1 MAKSRVKKRAD
12 GRYMM
17 QIYIGTVDGKKRYK
31 YVYGSTPKEVE
42 RKAEEVKIMLNK
54 GLDILSQRDK
64 FEQWAEDFLKIKS
77 ATSITA
83 GQKQNYTG
91 CVNWWKDV
99 FSGASISDIRAD
111 DIERALMILQ
121 ADGKSARTI
130 SFYRSTVSQILK
142 RAVGRILPSN
152 PADGVSLGNL
162 GKRPQARRAL
172 TQEEQH
178 WIWETPHRA
187 QPAAIIMMLSGLRRG
202 ELSALTW
209 KDIDLKEKTISVSKT
224 VEYPPKGKAF
234 LRRYT
239 KTEAGIRVV
248 YIPQRL
254 ADYLKELPRKN
265 ILVYPSA
272 GGQMM
277 TANAWRAVWGSYM
290 RELNRKYGER
300 TPADKRRAKLPGRHK
315 LDMTIPPIT
324 LHWLRHTF
332 CTLMYFAGVP
342 VEQAC
347 AQMGHADIST
357 TYKIYTHLDMQYK
370 SRDMSAMDSLLDDC
384 QIQVKKI

>member
-12 GRYMM
+12 SRYMM

-42 RKAEEVKIMLNK
+42 RKAEEVRLMLNK

-64 FEQWAEDFLKIKS
+64 FEQWADDFLKIKS
-77 ATSITA
+77 AASITA

-248 YIPQRL
+248 YI
-254 ADYLKELPRKN
+254 
-265 ILVYPSA
+265 
-272 GGQMM
+272 
-277 TANAWRAVWGSYM
+277 
-290 RELNRKYGER
+290 
-300 TPADKRRAKLPGRHK
+300 
-315 LDMTIPPIT
+315 
-324 LHWLRHTF
+324 
-332 CTLMYFAGVP
+332 
-342 VEQAC
+342 
-347 AQMGHADIST
+347 
-357 TYKIYTHLDMQYK
+357 
-370 SRDMSAMDSLLDDC
+370 
-384 QIQVKKI
+384 